1 MTRTWIHHVRA
12 ARPRPGPRVP
22 MAYHGTKT
30 HFHRVLRGRHIEPE
44 EYTQDCSPQANNGQ
58 HSSCGMPLLPE
69 VTDMVW
75 AEHLNAL
82 DIIAGDR
89 RDDRRYRI
97 EMDLGWKL
105 MHRGRLCL
113 AGTGTVI
120 DFSSGGILFNAGQP
134 LRVGKKIELAI
145 DWPVL
150 LNSTTPM
157 QLIVYGRT
165 VRSLESQ
172 VAVRIEQHEFRTRA
186 RLSVGPVHA

>member
-1 MTRTWIHHVRA
+1 MFNCNPSWQSSAAAPRSSRTARVR
-12 ARPRPGPRVP
+12 RYENTFPLFSVG
-22 MAYHGTKT
+22 
-30 HFHRVLRGRHIEPE
+30 HIEPE

-105 MHRGRLCL
+105 MRSWEALPSWYRHGHRFFEWRHSIQRRTT
-113 AGTGTVI
+113 AA
-120 DFSSGGILFNAGQP
+120 SWKEN
-134 LRVGKKIELAI
+134 RVGHRLASLTEFHHSHAV
-145 DWPVL
+145 DRLWPHRSVAGI
-150 LNSTTPM
+150 P
-157 QLIVYGRT
+157 GR
-165 VRSLESQ
+165 
-172 VAVRIEQHEFRTRA
+172 RA
-186 RLSVGPVHA
+186 D